1 MAKTFIIDPIEHTE
15 TPFLRGILT
24 SSLLESGLD
33 FNMAYD
39 LASRVRD
46 KLANKT
52 SLTTHQLRDI
62 VIRELVKSKHQ
73 EVLQRYKQKDQGIF
87 SLKVRNLD
95 GKVENFSVLTHRQS
109 LESTGLSTDSAM
121 LITQLLQKQLKER
134 SDSVPDVNEIGRL
147 THELLYQ
154 QFGKEA
160 ADRYLVW
167 VDYTR
172 SGDPLILLLGGTTGS
187 GKSTIATEIAHR
199 LGIVRTQ
206 STDMLREVM
215 RMMIPSRL
223 LPTLYTSSFSAWRQ
237 LPGQTDM
244 EATEQLVTMGY
255 NHQAELVAVP
265 CEAVIQRALTE
276 RVSLILEG
284 IHVSPALLERINN
297 PEGAVIVPLMLAVLK
312 PEQLKSQLKGRGST
326 ALERPGSKYLANF
339 DQIWKL
345 QSYLLSEADKSHME
359 IIPNDDKGLTT
370 HRVMRAINTVL
381 ARQSPPTL
389 EHLFPSH

>member
-62 VIRELVKSKHQ
+62 VIRELVRSKHQ

-160 ADRYLVW
+160 AERYLVW

-223 LPTLYTSSFSAWRQ
+223 LPTLYTSSFGAWRQ

-326 ALERPGSKYLANF
+326 APERHGSKYLANF